1 MPLSNKEVVAQ
12 HRARK
17 RSELGET
24 TSKRIQAQQKKDYRA
39 RKASASASAP
49 APAPAPPAS
58 APAPSAMT
66 RAENEIK
73 AIIKLLNRYL
83 SKESKITLPD
93 LSSELDKRILP
104 ALIELE
110 ANKGCESVKQAVYLA
125 RKKLLEKKSEGKKK
139 SGSLSFESF
148 ERNTWAN
155 IIKIYKKMNNVKTY
169 DCADMSWMQDADGVI
184 KFIKDTYPKQN
195 SFITNTSSFA
205 TVTSVLKGYEN
216 AYRKYSGTSTDDRV
230 DERKTAKKN
239 KMTEKETEKM
249 VSMSVLKNL
258 WKKPD
263 LNDRERVLIA
273 LYTMIPPRRVQF
285 SQYLTLKHSDKDLPE
300 GLNYL
305 IVDKKGDPQKMI
317 LKKYKTFHVYGT
329 FEIPLTKTEK
339 LNKLLKIYIKSGKI
353 KDGDLIFG
361 KTKTEI
367 YKNFS
372 TEISNA
378 FFKASGKRITVN
390 IIRHIWISK
399 FLEKTRTVEEK
410 EAFANQLGHD
420 EQTQKFY
427 LRVDAPKNKN
437 EDIDDA
443 IKRKFYENDEKDDAG
458 VRRSARLQKK

>member
-12 HRARK
+12 HRARQK
-17 RSELGET
+17 ELLGDVEY
-24 TSKRIQAQQKKDYRA
+24 KRIQAQKKKDYRA
-39 RKASASASAP
+39 RKASASASSPVP
-49 APAPAPPAS
+49 ASAPAS

-73 AIIKLLNRYL
+73 AIIKLLNSYL

-110 ANKGCESVKQAVYLA
+110 ANKGCEAVKQAIYVA

-169 DCADMSWMQDADGVI
+169 DCNDLSWMKDADGVI

-239 KMTEKETEKM
+239 KMTEEETEKM

-300 GLNYL
+300 GFNYL

-317 LKKYKTFHVYGT
+317 LKKYKTYNVYGT

-339 LNKLLKIYIKSGKI
+339 LNKLLKTYIKSGKI
-353 KDGDLIFG
+353 KDGDLLFPNASG
-361 KTKTEI
+361 DV
-367 YKNFS
+367 YKSFS
-372 TEISNA
+372 SEISNA
-378 FFKASGKRITVN
+378 FFKASGKRIGVN

-443 IKRKFYENDEKDDAG
+443 IKRKFYEDDEKDDAG
-458 VRRSARLQKK
+458 VRRSARLKK